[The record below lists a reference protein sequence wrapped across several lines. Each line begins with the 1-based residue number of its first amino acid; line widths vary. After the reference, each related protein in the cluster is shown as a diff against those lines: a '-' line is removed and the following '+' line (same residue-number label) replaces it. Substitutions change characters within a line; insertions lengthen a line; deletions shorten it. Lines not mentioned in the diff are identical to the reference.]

1 MQLKRKNK
9 ITTEFNM
16 SSMTDLVFL
25 LLVFFMLTSNFVTP
39 SGLPVNL
46 PSTSKANNMQ
56 PSEISV
62 TITKDLV
69 FLVGQK
75 QTTIGNIENDLTI
88 ATSGLDKK
96 NTFLV
101 LNVDKEVPVEYFAK
115 VASIANH
122 LGLKVSLATKTDK

>member
-1 MQLKRKNK
+1 
-9 ITTEFNM
+9 
-16 SSMTDLVFL
+16 
-25 LLVFFMLTSNFVTP
+25 
-39 SGLPVNL
+39 
-46 PSTSKANNMQ
+46 MQ

-75 QTTIGNIENDLTI
+75 QTTIGNIENDLNI